1 MANGEWLTQLMAGLG
16 GAFTGESMARE
27 RIAQEQ
33 EAERKRQEAENE
45 RERLRRIQ
53 ELRGQPF
60 SDANA
65 AKLLGLGDT
74 PQAVAALKDMFTP
87 KTQRK
92 PLIEGVGKD
101 NRRYSFDPNT
111 GETTFSPVEEYR
123 APREPKSDEPTAAD
137 RRAVETAFRGAT
149 GDVQRRI
156 RTQPKLA
163 DVKYKGI
170 TSSAARDTASFLQD
184 RAGFDADTAF
194 SMEQARM
201 AARDPAL
208 SPQRQQEMDNLLAT
222 LSGQRPQMSP
232 TAAAEQA
239 EAREVQQAI
248 ARVMASGASDEEKR
262 ASVQEINKE
271 FQRAILE
278 IRSGR

>member
-101 NRRYSFDPNT
+101 NR
-111 GETTFSPVEEYR
+111 
-123 APREPKSDEPTAAD
+123 
-137 RRAVETAFRGAT
+137 
-149 GDVQRRI
+149 
-156 RTQPKLA
+156 
-163 DVKYKGI
+163 
-170 TSSAARDTASFLQD
+170 
-184 RAGFDADTAF
+184 
-194 SMEQARM
+194 
-201 AARDPAL
+201 
-208 SPQRQQEMDNLLAT
+208 
-222 LSGQRPQMSP
+222 
-232 TAAAEQA
+232 
-239 EAREVQQAI
+239 
-248 ARVMASGASDEEKR
+248 
-262 ASVQEINKE
+262 
-271 FQRAILE
+271 
-278 IRSGR
+278 